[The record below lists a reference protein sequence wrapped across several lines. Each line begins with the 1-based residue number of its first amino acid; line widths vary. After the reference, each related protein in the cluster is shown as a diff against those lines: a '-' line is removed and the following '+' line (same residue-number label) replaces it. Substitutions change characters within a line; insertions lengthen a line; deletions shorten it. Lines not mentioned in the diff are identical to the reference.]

1 MTHYATRD
9 AVLDS
14 RITVRGRF
22 DLCIVVTDTGVVYRV
37 LGPAGPEQVYA
48 ISDRTGL
55 VVLVT
60 RTGRAV
66 RSEQVRVR
74 VDFPRDTND
83 VAGTVA
89 FDYGHVG
96 GKIWA
101 GVFGL

>member
-1 MTHYATRD
+1 MTTHYATRD

-14 RITVRGRF
+14 RVTVRGRF
-22 DLCIVVTDTGVVYRV
+22 DLCIVVSDRGVVYRV
-37 LGPAGPEQVYA
+37 LGPAGTDQVYA
-48 ISDRTGL
+48 ISGNGL
-55 VVLVT
+55 IVLVT

-66 RSEQVRVR
+66 RNEQVRVR